1 MTVMRNI
8 LSKYHIDED
17 DVGAGCLN
25 TRSVEGPSCKW
36 PLCLLPSG
44 RHSQST
50 LRFASNLARHFL
62 NEHGRDVDSD
72 GDEDDIDDDD
82 LDDQAVT
89 LNPCYASHR
98 TSIVTLNIAMKMM
111 VTMTMKMTMM
121 VTTTMTIR
129 PSLSIHVTL
138 CIELQSSLSY
148 WIYPWWWHGW
158 WWWWRW
164 RSGGHFQSMLR
175 FAPSWR

>member
-62 NEHGRDVDSD
+62 NEHGRDVDGD

-89 LNPCYASHR
+89 LSH
-98 TSIVTLNIAMKMM
+98 S
-111 VTMTMKMTMM
+111 
-121 VTTTMTIR
+121 
-129 PSLSIHVTL
+129 
-138 CIELQSSLSY
+138 
-148 WIYPWWWHGW
+148 
-158 WWWWRW
+158 
-164 RSGGHFQSMLR
+164 QSMLR
-175 FAPSWR
+175 FASHLNRHFEHCHEDDGDDDDEDDDDGDNDNDDQAVTLYPRYALHRTSVLTFLLNIP